1 MLAGNVISTPV
12 PKQKAVTAFYA
23 YLSKQESTP
32 GTHHTLIFDTVIT
45 NENNG
50 YHPFTGTF
58 IVPEIGIYVFTFSI
72 RLACQSFGPY
82 EIVKNTEV
90 VGVVY
95 SDISRVCIADH
106 IAGTIVIHANHGDE
120 IYVRTHASGQHG
132 GVIFSDQSGRSSFA
146 GWRISH

>member
-1 MLAGNVISTPV
+1 M
-12 PKQKAVTAFYA
+12 
-23 YLSKQESTP
+23 SKQESTP

-58 IVPEIGIYVFTFSI
+58 IVPKIGIYVFTFSI

-120 IYVRTHASGQHG
+120 IYVWMLPVSTVELFSVTNREGRPLLDG
-132 GVIFSDQSGRSSFA
+132 GFHTKYSK
-146 GWRISH
+146 